1 MLDWLGSLLLLV
13 VAEATKST
21 ASMVFVAVV
30 VFLVWVFFWFIRTDD
45 EKRSMKETASAL
57 AWTVLCV
64 GGGYWLAGGLGV
76 LIGVLILLLIA
87 IINRL
92 DHGFA
97 KTHAY
102 LVRIAMKDEPGG
114 TKLETIRNPDGTY
127 YTILSRLADPPT
139 NIIVDPSRPEGSS
152 R

>member
-1 MLDWLGSLLLLV
+1 MLDELLNPSSGDKQAPKKMAFAVYEDTNSILV
-13 VAEATKST
+13 RG
-21 ASMVFVAVV
+21 
-30 VFLVWVFFWFIRTDD
+30 LRDD
-45 EKRSMKETASAL
+45 IEE
-57 AWTVLCV
+57 VQ
-64 GGGYWLAGGLGV
+64 
-76 LIGVLILLLIA
+76 A